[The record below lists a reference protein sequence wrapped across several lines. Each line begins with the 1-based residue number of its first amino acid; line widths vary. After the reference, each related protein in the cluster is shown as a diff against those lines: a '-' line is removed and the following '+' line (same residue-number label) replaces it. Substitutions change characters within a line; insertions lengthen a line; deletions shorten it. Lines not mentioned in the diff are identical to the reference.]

1 MIFIDTHSHLFL
13 NQFKND
19 RDEVIRKAIKQ
30 GIQKILLPNID
41 AKSITPMLDTC
52 AAFPDHCFPMMGLH
66 PNSVNENYTAELQSI
81 ENQLRQKKFYAIGEI
96 GLDLY
101 WDKTFKQ
108 QQEDA
113 LVYQIKLAQKHG
125 LPIVVHTRNAV
136 KDSIEIIKQ
145 YNNINGVFHS
155 FTGTLEEAQQ
165 IVEMG
170 YKIGVGGIITFKNS
184 GLSEII
190 SKLSLQDIVLETD
203 APYLSPVP
211 KRGKRNESAYLLF
224 IANKIAE
231 LFDVNVP
238 MVAEV
243 TTANAMDI
251 FFNKRL

>member
-30 GIQKILLPNID
+30 GVQKILLPNID
-41 AKSITPMLDTC
+41 AESITPMLDTC

-66 PNSVNENYTAELQSI
+66 PNSVNENFYTELKTI
-81 ENQLRQKKFYAIGEI
+81 ENQLEEKTFYAIGEI

-125 LPIVVHTRNAV
+125 LPIVVHTRDAV
-136 KDSIEIIKQ
+136 KESIEIIRQ

-155 FTGTLEEAQQ
+155 FKGSLEEAQQ

-170 YKIGVGGIITFKNS
+170 YKIGVGGIVTFKNS
-184 GLSEII
+184 GLPEII

-203 APYLSPVP
+203 APYLSPAP

-231 LFDVNVP
+231 LFDVDVP
-238 MVAEV
+238 VVAEA
-243 TTANAMDI
+243 TTANAMNI
-251 FFNKRL
+251 FFNNRV